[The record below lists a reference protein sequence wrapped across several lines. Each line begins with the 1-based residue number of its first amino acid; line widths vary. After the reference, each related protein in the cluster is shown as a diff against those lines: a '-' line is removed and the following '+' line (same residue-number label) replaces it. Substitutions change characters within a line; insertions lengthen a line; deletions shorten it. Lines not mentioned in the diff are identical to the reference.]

1 MSGCPGKA
9 GIGRLSV
16 LLLAATALL
25 AQIPKRLTLKEA
37 EAIAIRN
44 HPQVSAAQ
52 LNARAANEAVAAVRA
67 ALLPTL
73 FGSVTAAAAADST
86 RIAAGVLNNPAIFN
100 RFATGFTI
108 SQLISDFGRT
118 ARLTDSSRLRARS
131 LEETVETVRADILI
145 QVDRAYFTAL
155 RAQAVL
161 RVAEETVSNR
171 QLLAGR
177 VSALADSKLRS
188 GLDVSFAKVN
198 LSEAKLLLL
207 GAKNEIRGSF
217 AELATVMGSR
227 DTQSYELADEPLP
240 EQLSGGPEPFVTEAL
255 RARPELASLRAESES
270 ALKFAEA
277 EKSLRLPSVGA
288 IASAGAVPAHDE
300 RLRGRYAA
308 VGVNVNIPVFNG
320 HLFAARR
327 SEADL
332 RAQAA
337 RQRVRDAENRIARDV
352 QLAWLNANTAYERL
366 AVTGELLEQAALALD
381 LAQSRYDLG
390 LSSIVELSQAQLS
403 KTGAEITSSSAR
415 YEYQI
420 RRAMLLY
427 TTGALK

>member
-1 MSGCPGKA
+1 MVLC
-9 GIGRLSV
+9 RCV
-16 LLLAATALL
+16 LLLAATAGF
-25 AQIPKRLTLKEA
+25 AQTPKRLTLKEA
-37 EAIAIRN
+37 EALAIRN

-52 LNARAANEAVAAVRA
+52 LNARAANEATAVVHA

-73 FGSVTAAAAADST
+73 FGSVSAVAAAENS
-86 RIAAGVLNNPAIFN
+86 RIAAGGLNNPIIFN

-108 SQLISDFGRT
+108 NQLISDFGRT

-131 LEETVETVRADILI
+131 LEETAESVRADVLL

-155 RAQAVL
+155 RAHAVL
-161 RVAEETVSNR
+161 RVAEETVGNR
-171 QLLAGR
+171 RLIAER
-177 VSALADSKLRS
+177 VAALTESKLRS
-188 GLDVSFAKVN
+188 GLDLSFANVS

-217 AELATVMGSR
+217 AELAVVIGSR
-227 DTQSYELADEPLP
+227 DVRNYELADEPLP
-240 EQLSGGPEPFVTEAL
+240 DPLAGEPELFVSEAL

-277 EKSLRLPSVGA
+277 EKSLRLPAFGA
-288 IASAGAVPAHDE
+288 IASAGAIPGHDE

-308 VGVNVNIPVFNG
+308 VGVNLNIPVFNG
-320 HLFAARR
+320 HLNAARR

-337 RQRVRDAENRIARDV
+337 RQRVRDAENRVARDV
-352 QLAWLNANTAYERL
+352 QVAWLDANTAFERL
-366 AVTGELLEQAALALD
+366 AVTGELLEQAVLALD

-390 LSSIVELSQAQLS
+390 LSSMVELSQAQLS
-403 KTGAEITSSSAR
+403 KTGAEIASSSAR

-420 RRAMLLY
+420 RRAMLKY
-427 TTGALK
+427 AIGALK

>member
-1 MSGCPGKA
+1 MRPA
-9 GIGRLSV
+9 V
-16 LLLAATALL
+16 LLLVSTALL
-25 AQIPKRLTLKEA
+25 AQAPKRLTLKEA
-37 EAIAIRN
+37 ESIAIRN

-52 LNARAANEAVAAVRA
+52 FNARAANETTAAVHA

-73 FGSVTAAAAADST
+73 FGSVSAVAAADNT
-86 RIAAGVLNNPAIFN
+86 RIAAGGLNNPAIFN

-108 SQLISDFGRT
+108 NQLISDFGRT
-118 ARLTDSSRLRARS
+118 ARLTDSSRLRARA
-131 LEETVETVRADILI
+131 LEETVESVRADVLV

-161 RVAEETVSNR
+161 RVAEETVGNR
-171 QLLAGR
+171 QLIADR
-177 VSALADSKLRS
+177 VSALAESKLRS
-188 GLDVSFAKVN
+188 GLDLSFAKVN
-198 LSEAKLLLL
+198 LSEAKLLLI

-217 AELATVMGSR
+217 AELAAVMGAR
-227 DTQSYELADEPLP
+227 DMQSYELADEPLP
-240 EQLSGGPEPFVTEAL
+240 DELPREPEPFVSEAL
-255 RARPELASLRAESES
+255 RNRPELASLRAESES

-277 EKSLRLPSVGA
+277 ERNLRLPTLGA
-288 IASAGAVPAHDE
+288 IASAGVIPVHDE

-308 VGVNVNIPVFNG
+308 VGVSLNIPVFNG
-320 HLFAARR
+320 YLNAARR

-352 QLAWLNANTAYERL
+352 QLAWLNANTAFERL

-390 LSSIVELSQAQLS
+390 LSSMVELSQAQLS
-403 KTGAEITSSSAR
+403 KTGAEIASSSAR

-420 RRAMLLY
+420 RRAMLRY
-427 TTGALK
+427 AIGALK